1 MTNSVLPLLPLCF
14 SLLLPSYLNNF
25 SRYPTLISTENKH
38 SESNN
43 MSSGRNVLVAVLR
56 NDLRLHDHPIFSLC
70 NLDGSS
76 TSATS
81 NKFKKPVTHL
91 LPIYVLDEKF
101 VETGGL
107 PEIQKKKE
115 VEARTRV
122 AGFWRTGEHRV
133 R

>member
-1 MTNSVLPLLPLCF
+1 
-14 SLLLPSYLNNF
+14 
-25 SRYPTLISTENKH
+25 
-38 SESNN
+38 
-43 MSSGRNVLVAVLR
+43 MSSSSASGRNVLVALLR

-70 NLDGSS
+70 NFDGSS
-76 TSATS
+76 SQATN

-91 LPIYVLDEKF
+91 LPVYVLDEKF

-107 PEIQKKKE
+107 PDIQKKKQ